1 MFYSQP
7 KLLTI
12 LLLCLIS
19 TAVLGQNF
27 PASMQIMPES
37 HRLVTDYQQSSG
49 IYDLEVIRNIYLQFD
64 QPDYWQQ
71 LLDNKDAGIDI
82 PATMTVDGKNYPGVG
97 VRFKGQTSYWGVPNS
112 MKKSFNI
119 TIDYSDPD
127 QNWEGHETINLNNA
141 YQDASFMREV
151 LYLHQIRKH
160 IPAAKACYVRLYI
173 NGQDWGLYPHVQQLD
188 GTYIKEWFFSNDGTR
203 WRADRPD
210 GTLPGGPGGMW
221 GDGTAALN
229 YLGTDTALYQKY
241 YTLKRTEKENPW
253 SDLIQVCDALN
264 NTPLNQLIHVMPD
277 YLDLDRTLWFL
288 ASEILF
294 SDDDGYVYKGKM
306 DYYLYWD
313 PETGRIT
320 PLEYDGN
327 SVMKNNTVNW
337 SPFYNANKVNYP
349 LLNRLLAVPEIRQRY
364 LAHFRTLMEDIFSVT
379 EMNARINTIQGL
391 ISSHVQSDPKK
402 LYPTSAFNPEI
413 NVLKNFVSNRTTFL
427 NSNAE
432 IQERAPDISAV
443 TMSSVNGIWTD
454 PEAEEEVTVTA
465 YVTST
470 EGISRVRIFWS
481 DALTGQ
487 FTPVTMYD
495 DGLHGDG
502 IAGDGVYGGSLPPFK
517 SESWVRF
524 YIEAASDNSAKSI
537 RFEPRGAEHDVY
549 YFRVLPKIAEQ
560 TDIVIN
566 EIMADNASTIQD
578 PAGEYDDWIELF
590 NKGTEDVA
598 LDGWFLSDKVDNKTK
613 WRFSDSIVIPAGG
626 YLIVWADEN
635 GSQGPLHANFKLS
648 KSGEAVYLSAP
659 DTSLVDQVE
668 FDLQETDR
676 GYARIPNGT
685 GDFVIQAPTFAAN
698 NEGPSSI
705 PLLPDTQLMIYPNP
719 SHQGFHITSSSP
731 SSLNVT
737 TATGKSIWYAQM
749 VHQTWI
755 DATGWP
761 AGIYFLHTD
770 TGIIEK
776 LIKY

>member
-1 MFYSQP
+1 MYYSQP
-7 KLLTI
+7 TLFCI
-12 LLLCLIS
+12 PLLCFIS
-19 TAVLGQNF
+19 TTVLSQNL

-37 HRLVTDYQQSSG
+37 HRIVTNYQQTSG
-49 IYDLEVIRNIYLQFD
+49 IYDLDVIRNIYLQFD
-64 QPDYWQQ
+64 QPNYWQQ

-82 PATMTVDGKNYPGVG
+82 PATMTVDGNTYPGVG
-97 VRFKGQTSYWGVPNS
+97 VRFKGQTSYWGVSNS
-112 MKKSFNI
+112 QKKSFNI

-210 GTLPGGPGGMW
+210 GTLPGGSGGMW

-229 YLGTDTALYQKY
+229 YLGTDTAVYQKY
-241 YTLKRTEKENPW
+241 YTLKRTKKASPW
-253 SDLIQVCDALN
+253 SDLVQVCDVLN
-264 NTPLNQLIHVMPD
+264 NTPLHQLIHVLPD

-288 ASEILF
+288 AAEILF

-337 SPFYNANKVNYP
+337 SPFYNVSKVNYP

-364 LAHFRTLMEDIFSVT
+364 LAHFRTLMEDVFSVT
-379 EMNARINTIQGL
+379 EMNARINTLQGL

-402 LYPTSAFNPEI
+402 LYPTSAFYPEI
-413 NVLKNFVSNRTTFL
+413 NVLKNFVSNRTNFL
-427 NSNAE
+427 NTNAE
-432 IQERAPDISAV
+432 IQEKAPDV
-443 TMSSVNGIWTD
+443 SSVSMYSKNGIWSD
-454 PEAEEEVTVTA
+454 PEAEEEVTITA

-481 DALTGQ
+481 DALTGN
-487 FTPVTMYD
+487 FTPVMMFD
-495 DGLHGDG
+495 DGIHGDG
-502 IAGDGVYGGSLPPFK
+502 MAGDGVYGGFLPPFK
-517 SESWVRF
+517 SGSWVRF
-524 YIEAASDNSAKSI
+524 YIEAASNNPAKSI
-537 RFEPRGAEHDVY
+537 RFEPSGAEHDVY
-549 YFRVLPKIAEQ
+549 YFRVLPKIADQ

-566 EIMADNASTIQD
+566 EIMADNATTIQD
-578 PAGEYDDWIELF
+578 PAGEFDDWIELY

-598 LDGWFLSDKVDNKTK
+598 LDGWFLSDKVDIKTK
-613 WRFSDSIVIPAGG
+613 WRFPDGIVIPAGG

-659 DTSLVDQVE
+659 DTSLVDQVV
-668 FDLQETDR
+668 FDLQETDM

-685 GDFVIQAPTFAAN
+685 GNFLIQVPTFAAN

-705 PLLPDTQLMIYPNP
+705 AVLPDSQRMIYPNP
-719 SHQGFHITSSSP
+719 SHHGFHISFSSP
-731 SSLNVT
+731 SSVNVT
-737 TATGKSIWYAQM
+737 TATGQSIWFAQM
-749 VHQTWI
+749 VYQTWI
-755 DATGWP
+755 DATEWP
-761 AGIYFLHTD
+761 AGIYFLHTNS
-770 TGIIEK
+770 GIIEK